1 MYWNQSMTVKK
12 SANLTHIMPRE
23 LCLWVLEK
31 PAYFLFSFSVDGA
44 NSSNSFAI
52 FWLREYKSCCSAC
65 KHIYQEHWNP
75 LMGCDSPID
84 CRRLQKVC
92 RSHLAFCNLDP
103 PRFLRRYLPF
113 ILYIPCCIFLDGG
126 QTNEQL
132 PTASLLAHGA
142 ALILTSIGDDL
153 SAFDWLCSSFFQ
165 ILRCLIFFLLIYE
178 STRISLINST
188 KRNLMLHCWMQ
199 YQA

>member
-1 MYWNQSMTVKK
+1 MYWNQIMTVKK
-12 SANLTHIMPRE
+12 PANLTHIIPRE
-23 LCLWVLEK
+23 LCLWVLKK
-31 PAYFLFSFSVDGA
+31 PAYFLFSFSVDDA

-52 FWLREYKSCCSAC
+52 FWLREYESCCSAS
-65 KHIYQEHWNP
+65 IFIRNIEILWWVVT
-75 LMGCDSPID
+75 LLLIVEDF
-84 CRRLQKVC
+84 KVC

-103 PRFLRRYLPF
+103 LRFLRRYLPF

-126 QTNEQL
+126 QTNERL
-132 PTASLLAHGA
+132 PTPSLLAHGA

-153 SAFDWLCSSFFQ
+153 SAFGRLCSSFFQ

-178 STRISLINST
+178 WTRISLINST